1 LEDHI
6 SSVLLDKIGRY
17 MVCSEVQSL
26 RRDSTNTIEKNVY
39 TYPLSSVGAYISSN
53 FNITAEAAGPLKK

>member
-1 LEDHI
+1 MKCKALEEDN
-6 SSVLLDKIGRY
+6 
-17 MVCSEVQSL
+17 
-26 RRDSTNTIEKNVY
+26 TNTIEKNVY